1 MPSKKGFKR
10 DNPQNNIA
18 LRTLASRIN
27 IIKQTVDLVEEIIRL
42 KIFNSS
48 SNLNFNQV
56 DKISTLISRGIMIQA
71 PTFLLIQ

>member
-42 KIFNSS
+42 KIFNSN